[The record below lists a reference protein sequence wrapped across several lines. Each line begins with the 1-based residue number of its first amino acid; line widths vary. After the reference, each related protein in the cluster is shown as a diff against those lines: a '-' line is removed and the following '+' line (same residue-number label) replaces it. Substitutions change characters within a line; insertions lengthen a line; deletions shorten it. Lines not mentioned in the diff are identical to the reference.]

1 MLGWPRP
8 QDLTDAHDTGRG
20 EQHQQGHQ
28 GIAVSR
34 HHGKGDE
41 RHRVG
46 GQQQIQQG
54 QVGSSRPRGPD
65 AEECQRGQ
73 HAKVPH
79 GAGGP
84 QQERPVGVAELVFGI
99 GHFRR
104 IPRQHELAA
113 HELQPVPRL
122 CPDVVERAPR
132 PVPGHP
138 ARGQPS
144 AGRLLGKIR
153 GVLTLIPGVAA
164 TDAQRF
170 VGTGGI
176 LVVAD
181 IEVRTKLRRGQIELT
196 ADHLVP
202 GGHRQQDNR
211 ESSRQ
216 EPHQHKPPRRE
227 VSLVPEQPERDGTR
241 EHHRVLAG
249 QHQTAKGQSDAKP
262 RPPAIGFPH
271 QPTQQRQQQTQQ
283 EDVEDRFLYETV
295 EEDGWRI
302 AGQHHPGHDPD
313 RLREQTPPGECQQDT
328 RERADDSL
336 TQPHDRWPVAEHRVH
351 QTEEIGIERRLIEDL
366 AADDVAGRDL
376 SRPRV
381 IALCISHQQVE
392 NRFC

>member
-1 MLGWPRP
+1 MSCSQSPG
-8 QDLTDAHDTGRG
+8 
-20 EQHQQGHQ
+20 
-28 GIAVSR
+28 
-34 HHGKGDE
+34 
-41 RHRVG
+41 
-46 GQQQIQQG
+46 
-54 QVGSSRPRGPD
+54 
-65 AEECQRGQ
+65 
-73 HAKVPH
+73 
-79 GAGGP
+79 
-84 QQERPVGVAELVFGI
+84 
-99 GHFRR
+99 
-104 IPRQHELAA
+104 
-113 HELQPVPRL
+113 

-181 IEVRTKLRRGQIELT
+181 IEVRTELRRGQIELT

-227 VSLVPEQPERDGTR
+227 VSLVPEQPEPDGTR
-241 EHHRVLAG
+241 EHQRVLAG

-271 QPTQQRQQQTQQ
+271 QPAQQRQQQTQQ

-302 AGQHHPGHDPD
+302 AGQHHPGDDPD
-313 RLREQTPPGECQQDT
+313 RLREQAPPGECQQDT

-336 TQPHDRWPVAEHRVH
+336 TQPHDHRPIAEHRIY
-351 QTEEIGIERRLIEDL
+351 QTEKIGIERRLIEDL

-376 SRPRV
+376 LRPRV

-392 NRFC
+392 KRSRSNLPQMQQSNNETEEEDGEGVRDEATKLSEPARVCGRRLHRGRRYGRRSVYRSSRCWMETASSLWRDGSSASAARAVVTAWGKRPAAA